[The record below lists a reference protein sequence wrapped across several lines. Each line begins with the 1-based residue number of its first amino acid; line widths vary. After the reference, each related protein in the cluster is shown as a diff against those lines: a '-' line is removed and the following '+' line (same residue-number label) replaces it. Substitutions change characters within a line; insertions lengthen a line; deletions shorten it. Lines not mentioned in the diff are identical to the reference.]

1 MAKKIY
7 DFLPGHL
14 KNNELE
20 TVFETTLDRVFSV
33 GEMEKTKAFVGRREK
48 GIYNNSDIYLAY
60 PTQAYARD
68 NYGLEPTFSNANAT
82 DNIFYDDLLNALYN
96 KGALTNDHRRLFKSI
111 LETVQLPID
120 LDKFVNYSM
129 YYWVAPLFDSSIPG
143 SAKKHYVTIDKDAT
157 ATDFWKTNNSWYHYD
172 DIKSLITDSNFT
184 LISQALRPIIEFD
197 KNIELSD
204 TSAATTIASSFD
216 FPTFKSYDS
225 TNTYL
230 SDIKIFHY
238 VTGAYADDTELGFK
252 PKSISGDYESEFVF
266 NIDLLETSTYKL
278 SSAYKKLY
286 ITTTFDYRNL
296 RQELGDSLAVTDIE
310 LLQAPKNSNTIDLYV
325 DGQKQ
330 IANYT
335 FNSADNKITMNEAV
349 SGNIYVDY
357 CTDTPVVY
365 DGNTVF
371 QRIDPSLEYN
381 VDNKSY
387 YDTEMTYSLVYEHLV
402 RIIETVSGLTGES
415 NAVNNY
421 RTSGTN
427 TDKLRFANQ
436 GSVLIKNTI
445 DIKEA
450 YFALTRDDY
459 NPIKATEFLSGAY
472 NGYKNKL
479 LTTIISILEL
489 SSSTTKTD
497 LQILEEAIDTI
508 SLGKHSSVSI
518 FRDSSML
525 NFGEIHSHYEEID
538 VTADSDNT
546 PNRPLPGFV
555 PADADKKDLVII
567 RNGVIQRLNVDYELS
582 VTEISNIT
590 PVLSAGDTLT
600 VRYYSNIKETYIP
613 PSATSLKIAPAYIPD
628 IIEDTGYDT
637 PVKFIQGHDG
647 SLIPSYPLVD
657 LGNGPETNP
666 IDRILLVF
674 ETLIYNNLIENSKTE
689 IDSMNY
695 GLYSTAGVNYSN
707 IEKKYIMYPFFKKW
721 MMRNNVDNLDNTDF
735 DADPSAY
742 KTWNYRAKDENSN
755 GYWRGQ
761 LINAY
766 GTDRPLLEPWKAIK
780 LSQKPTNFDTAY
792 GSSDYTKQVFWTS
805 FITTESLTCPN
816 PLDSSNNFKT
826 PNELFFGNAIT
837 SSDVLLM
844 DQAWEF
850 GDGSPVE
857 LAWTRSSEFAFAE
870 FMLMLLVSPFE
881 VMYNYSAPIKKII
894 EYSNKNEG
902 IDTSVVLANKVNYSF
917 KLGSKL
923 GGFVNNFKL
932 QSENNSLS
940 NSRFSEIPT
949 DNYDL
954 FVHAGV
960 PNRSEYF
967 SAIVLEKVSLD
978 VPYPVY
984 SLANASTYVKGDIV
998 LNSNDG
1004 KYYKRKI
1011 DGTTTNEDNTTIN
1024 FDYSAWTL
1032 ISQPKTSK
1040 FGFQVH
1046 GYDEINPTFY
1056 SMGWDKASGKKVF
1069 STAGDRLALK
1079 QWQGGEYY
1087 RLDSYVL
1094 WNDTP
1099 YVCLTS
1105 HTSTTLFDDNI
1116 KDWKPVTEWPTTN
1129 KTHANGY
1136 KELVDDTIKNYNY
1149 GDILD
1154 TVDDV
1159 AHLILGYQHYL
1170 KLVGWDFTEVD
1181 QSGDVVDW
1189 ENLLLKFLDW
1199 QSEQH
1204 DIGDF
1209 ITLTPLLTGG
1219 SFNAT
1224 YGVASVAS
1232 ETFKNFYRVVDSS
1245 GRLIPSTE
1253 LNFHTDGSKL
1263 TFTSNVPIYGMKMD
1277 VRDIEHAFVV
1287 DRIDSYEDVI
1297 YDPHTHTRNLRMQI
1311 DCNRTIDWDG
1321 TMSVD
1326 GYLVNNNQLIPN
1338 FDTMVEETRHY
1349 RNTIVD
1355 QGLSIVNKLKSN
1367 HMGYTTRA
1375 YLSNHGIER
1384 ESQLEFYKG
1393 FLSHK
1398 GTNSS
1403 INRIV
1408 NNNSNFKDIKHSDIW
1423 AVKLSD
1429 YGQVSTNLTMTK
1441 DITVND
1447 MISDPFLIDYP
1458 NITKTLVAQTSKPTL
1473 AIKTAG
1479 YVDASDVNYTVNTES
1494 DLVDLANPPTT
1505 LYEGDITWVRFD
1517 TERDWD
1523 VVRLSEVAEISY
1535 VGETADN
1542 QLYIGMLTE
1551 IDSAFVDKPIYLKIS
1566 GDEIDPS
1573 IDGYYLLA
1581 ANGTKTVS
1589 GSTIYEYLVFEED
1602 FEPVIIEIDS
1612 STTSSIFVP
1621 TNTDSGIEAIGS
1633 VSNPVFTSSDTLVV
1647 DNESF
1652 TYSSTAASSSG
1663 ISIKGTVANPVVSEG
1678 EQARFVIY
1686 NSDGLVANG
1695 TNTTVTF
1702 SGTVATTTGAFSSTY
1717 GDKITIDGTE
1727 LTIDYSNTESISKK
1741 TTATRVS
1748 PLTTNNNV
1756 VIDGNTKTVV
1766 DLSVTGTAYAG
1777 PTSSAEYLKIN
1788 DTQVEFPTASTLTNI
1803 VDIINSAP
1811 IPVTASESSNIL
1823 TITTSE
1829 PFLILEG
1836 SFLNDLGLSTLG
1848 LVKEYKLD
1856 NLATEL
1862 DTISDITAIIDVD
1875 GHMVIGSS
1883 DTQMIISGTA
1893 LTELGIT
1900 AGTYDAN
1907 DDPTATSVVSQI
1919 NALPISD
1926 VSAAVVTGLIK
1937 ITSTDHNLDIVEVTT
1952 GAMSRLGFATT
1963 TIAIDATDTIVSDL
1977 NAQVFTGATTTAVKS
1992 DRQVLI
1998 TSSESS
2004 IVSSNITGNSLSDI
2018 GIAVGTFSNT
2028 TVLSST
2034 ALGFA
2039 GQMTAASTKGLSV
2052 NLSSDGRMIFTSD
2065 GVSMSFS
2072 GTPDA
2077 ILTKV
2082 GLVRDYSAH
2091 TSSANYKAMLWKSV
2105 RHTPGVNGTTWDDFY
2120 TSLGLLGASKL
2131 WRDDY
2136 ENKGWAILDR
2146 DTAGNLT
2153 VYARQSTVIDTDL
2166 TKRLIIQDD
2175 EKFINHQI
2183 YDPLNLKMPGSIVSK
2198 LEYIAWNDP
2207 ASYDTTTSNDIWL
2220 DEKLNKIWWDTDLA
2234 RFYRYNDYGDS
2245 DGNLNINYVKKYWGT
2260 LVPGSTVVVKK
2271 WIKSRI
2277 LPVETTIY
2285 NTKKYYDDV
2294 AGKEVTDYF
2303 YWSSASDDVVEIAM
2317 LISAGGTKNKFIPV
2331 GASSVLISNN
2341 ATSYDS
2347 ETINTTL
2354 HYQQESGVRNGHS
2367 DWELLSEA
2375 SNYVVPKKFLN
2386 DMTES
2391 VSGVTIL
2398 QTLPVDKM
2406 RLTETQVDEDN
2417 LIDADWV
2424 IIDTG
2429 IAGLLGD
2436 KSNIV
2441 VTTNSKIT
2449 GEGSITVN
2457 ASHFQIDN
2465 TSIKIHKS
2473 SHTVMAGDI
2482 IRDYQVVS
2490 KADNWFE
2497 NNANARDNFAS
2508 VINDTMSNKIL
2519 TTLYSNYTQYLD
2531 TDDIIFELNDW
2542 YLNDNYKTIDVFS
2555 YLSTTRNFDMIAE
2568 YEKGIK
2574 SFKLKLPTHNE
2585 YYFEHDNTLKLVN
2598 RSKSSLSISFDNM
2611 VYPETSF
2618 STYYDNAVG
2627 IQIHELMNLIE
2638 DYPDVSFIN
2647 DIFFT
2652 MINYLYTEKSY
2663 PAWLFKTSYI
2673 DLNLYNRDL
2682 KQYAVYQ
2689 RDSEEDVLEY
2699 VREAK
2704 PYHTKI
2710 REIKRTNATSDKL
2723 TASTT
2728 IDEEMIETIAFGKVD
2743 TDGKYISRYAESL
2756 RDGGEYDTSSHPTLY
2771 ISAGSFVI
2779 GKEYWIKTVG
2789 TTDFTL
2795 IGAADNDLHT
2805 KFTATG
2811 VGVGT
2816 GTATTHAFNDQ
2827 EDGEYE
2833 QGSLIP
2839 YISNPTFT
2847 SGSFKIG
2854 TEYQILTTGTTD
2866 FTLIGAADSNI
2877 DTVFTATGVGAGT
2890 GTANDTTVRFP
2901 TTSGPDGF
2909 DTGFVRFDGL
2919 EANILKLETYTGD
2932 IVTPVGAPIIGHTET
2947 IKDTLLYAYDIYGRG
2962 YSINVTDTGTISA
2975 FDGTTLTITPAHSS
2989 KFDDGVSDTNKKL
3002 IAVQKAGS
3010 SDMEFMLYDKKV
3022 GSALT
3027 ISNRALYTGLGHAFT
3042 NLDTVY
3048 VLDTPL
3054 QLVLQDLL

>member
-33 GEMEKTKAFVGRREK
+33 GEMEKTKAFVGRKEK
-48 GIYNNSDIYLAY
+48 GIYNNNDIYLSY
-60 PTQAYARD
+60 PTQSYARD
-68 NYGLEPTFSNANAT
+68 NYGLEPTFSNTNAT
-82 DNIFYDDLLNALYN
+82 DNIFYDDLFNALYN
-96 KGALTNDHRRLFKSI
+96 KGALTNDHRRLFKST

-129 YYWVAPLFDSSIPG
+129 YYWVSPSFDSSITG
-143 SAKKHYVTIDKDAT
+143 STKKHYVTIDKDAT

-172 DIKSLITDSNFT
+172 DISALITDSNYT
-184 LISQALRPIIEFD
+184 LISQATRPIIEFD
-197 KNIELSD
+197 QNIELSD
-204 TSAATTIASSFD
+204 TSAATTIASSFTV
-216 FPTFKSYDS
+216 PTFKSYDS

-238 VTGAYADDTELGFK
+238 VTGAYVDDTELGFK
-252 PKSISGDYESEFVF
+252 PKLISGDYQSEFVF
-266 NIDLLETSTYKL
+266 NIDLSETSTYKL
-278 SSAYKKLY
+278 DSDYKKLY
-286 ITTTFDYRNL
+286 ITSTFDYRNL

-310 LLQAPKNSNTIDLYV
+310 LLQAPKNLNTIDLYV

-335 FNSADNKITMNEAV
+335 FDSADNKITMNEAV

-371 QRIDPSLEYN
+371 QRLDPSLEYN

-402 RIIETVSGLTGES
+402 RIIETVSGLTGKP

-459 NPIKATEFLSGAY
+459 DPIKATEFLSGAY

-489 SSSTTKTD
+489 SASTGKSD
-497 LQILEEAIDTI
+497 LEILEEAIGTI

-518 FRDSSML
+518 FKDSKML
-525 NFGEIHSHYEEID
+525 NFGDNHSHYQTQD
-538 VTADSDNT
+538 VTAVLNDTHSLY
-546 PNRPLPGFV
+546 LPSFV
-555 PADADKKDLVII
+555 PADADKKDLII
-567 RNGVIQRLNVDYELS
+567 IKDGVIQRLDVDYKIADNLTQI
-582 VTEISNIT
+582 VNIY
-590 PVLSAGDTLT
+590 PLLSAGDTVT
-600 VRYYSNIKETYIP
+600 VRYYNNIKETFIP
-613 PSATSLKIAPAYIPD
+613 PSATSLKIAPVYVPS

-647 SLIPSYPLVD
+647 SLIPAYPLVD

-674 ETLIYNNLIENSKTE
+674 ETLIYNNLVEDSSNK

-695 GLYSTAGVNYSN
+695 GLYGTATANYSN

-766 GTDRPLLEPWKAIK
+766 GTDRPLQEPWKVLKQSTRTEDFRITYGPEYTYNTVAFWQNLID
-780 LSQKPTNFDTAY
+780 TN
-792 GSSDYTKQVFWTS
+792 
-805 FITTESLTCPN
+805 SLTCPI
-816 PLDSSNNFKT
+816 PVDSSDQLKK
-826 PNELFFGNAIT
+826 PNDLFFGSAIT

-870 FMLMLLVSPFE
+870 FMLMLLTSPFE
-881 VMYNYSAPIKKII
+881 VIYNYSTQIKNII

-902 IDTSVVLANKVNYSF
+902 IDTSVVLADKVNYSF

-960 PNRSEYF
+960 PNRSEFF

-984 SLANASTYVKGDIV
+984 SLASTLTYVKGDIV
-998 LNSNDG
+998 LNANDG
-1004 KYYKRKI
+1004 KYYKRKSTGQSPKESASPNLI
-1011 DGTTTNEDNTTIN
+1011 P
-1024 FDYSAWTL
+1024 FDYSVWTL

-1056 SMGWDKASGKKVF
+1056 SMGWDTASGKKVF
-1069 STAGDRLALK
+1069 STAGDRLALN
-1079 QWQGGEYY
+1079 QWQSGEYY

-1099 YVCLTS
+1099 YVCLTN

-1116 KDWKPVTEWPTTN
+1116 KDWKPVVEWPTTN
-1129 KTHANGY
+1129 KAYANGY
-1136 KELVDDTIKNYNY
+1136 KELVNDTIKNYNY
-1149 GDILD
+1149 GDILES
-1154 TVDDV
+1154 VDDV

-1170 KLVGWDFTEVD
+1170 KLVGWDFTEVN

-1189 ENLLLKFLDW
+1189 ENLLYKFLDW

-1263 TFTSNVPIYGMKMD
+1263 TFTSNVPIYGMKID

-1321 TMSVD
+1321 TMAVD
-1326 GYLVNNNQLIPN
+1326 GYLVNDNQLIPN
-1338 FDTMVEETRHY
+1338 FDTMIEETRHY

-1375 YLSNHGIER
+1375 YLSNHGVER

-1408 NNNSNFKDIKHSDIW
+1408 NNNGNFKDIKHSDIW

-1447 MISDPFLIDYP
+1447 MISDPFLIEYP
-1458 NITKTLVAQTSKPTL
+1458 NITKTLVAQTSKPAI

-1479 YVDASDVNYTVNTES
+1479 YVDASDVNYTVNTQS
-1494 DLVDLANPPTT
+1494 DLVDLTTSTTT
-1505 LYEGDITWVRFD
+1505 LYEGDTAWVQFD

-1535 VGETADN
+1535 IGETSDN

-1551 IDSAFVDKPIYLKIS
+1551 INSADVDKPIYIKIS

-1589 GSTIYEYLVFEED
+1589 GSTVYEYLVFEED
-1602 FEPVIIEIDS
+1602 FEPVIVEIDS

-1647 DNESF
+1647 DDESF
-1652 TYSSTAASSSG
+1652 TYSSSGSSSSG
-1663 ISIKGTVANPVVSEG
+1663 ISIKGTVANPVISEG

-1686 NSDGLVANG
+1686 NASGLVENG

-1702 SGTVATTTGAFSSTY
+1702 SGTVAKTTGAFSSNQ
-1717 GDKITIDGTE
+1717 GDQITIDTIP

-1748 PLTTNNNV
+1748 PLTTGNTV
-1756 VIDGNTKTVV
+1756 DIDGTAKTVT
-1766 DLSVTGTAYAG
+1766 DLSVTGSAAYTGTTSTAGEFIVGVEYTILVPGTTDFTLIGAADSVAG
-1777 PTSSAEYLKIN
+1777 TVFTATGVGTGTGTATSEATSLAESLMIN
-1788 DTQVEFPTASTLTNI
+1788 DTQVNFASGSTLTDI
-1803 VDIINSAP
+1803 VDNINSAP
-1811 IPVTASESSNIL
+1811 VPVTASESSNIL

-1829 PFLILEG
+1829 SSLVIEG
-1836 SFLNDLGLSTLG
+1836 SFLNDLELSTTG
-1848 LVKEYKLD
+1848 SRKEYKLD
-1856 NLATEL
+1856 NLASEL
-1862 DTISDITAIIDVD
+1862 DTISGITATMDID
-1875 GHMVIGSS
+1875 GHMTIESS
-1883 DTQMIISGTA
+1883 GAQMIISGTA

-1907 DDPTATSVVSQI
+1907 DAPTPTSVVSQI
-1919 NALPISD
+1919 NALSVLGVTATV
-1926 VSAAVVTGLIK
+1926 VSGLIK
-1937 ITSTDHNLDIVEVTT
+1937 ITSANHNLDIVEVTS
-1952 GAMSRLGFATT
+1952 GAMNRLGFASLSDG
-1963 TIAIDATDTIVSDL
+1963 IVDATENILDDL
-1977 NAQVFTGATTTAVKS
+1977 NTQVFQGSTTTASLS
-1992 DRQVLI
+1992 DRQILI
-1998 TSSESS
+1998 TSSEKS
-2004 IVSSNITGNSLSDI
+2004 ILTANITGNPLSDI
-2018 GIAVGTFSNT
+2018 GITVGTFSNT
-2028 TVLSST
+2028 TVLSSS

-2039 GQMTAASTKGLSV
+2039 GQITAASTKGLSV
-2052 NLSSDGRMIFTSD
+2052 SLSSDGRMIFTNT

-2072 GTPDA
+2072 GTSTEL
-2077 ILTKV
+2077 LTRV

-2105 RHTPGVNGTTWDDFY
+2105 RHTPGVNGSSFAEFY
-2120 TSLGLLGASKL
+2120 TSLGLNSTSKL
-2131 WRDDY
+2131 WQDDY
-2136 ENKGWAILDR
+2136 ENTGRWAIRDR
-2146 DTAGNLT
+2146 DTSGNLSI
-2153 VYARQSTVIDTDL
+2153 YARQSSVIDTDL
-2166 TKRLIIQDD
+2166 TKRLIIQDG

-2183 YDPLNLKMPGSIVSK
+2183 YDPLNLKMPGSIISK
-2198 LEYIAWNDP
+2198 LDHIVWNDP

-2220 DEKLNKIWWDTDLA
+2220 DEKLNEIWWDTDLA

-2245 DGNLNINYVKKYWGT
+2245 DGNLDVNYVKKYWGT
-2260 LVPGSTVVVKK
+2260 LIPGSTVIVKK
-2271 WIKSRI
+2271 WTKSRI
-2277 LPVETTIY
+2277 APVETLRY

-2303 YWSSASDDVVEIAM
+2303 YWSSASAEAVEIAM
-2317 LISAGGTKNKFIPV
+2317 LIAAGGTKNKFIPV
-2331 GASSVLISNN
+2331 GSSSVLISNN

-2354 HYQQESGVRNGHS
+2354 HYQQESGVRKGHS
-2367 DWELLSEA
+2367 DWEMLAENSHTI
-2375 SNYVVPKKFLN
+2375 VPAKFLT
-2386 DMTES
+2386 DMVDSLSNLTIAKTYAEPLT
-2391 VSGVTIL
+2391 SGQLADVNHAIIPISWIT
-2398 QTLPVDKM
+2398 D
-2406 RLTETQVDEDN
+2406 LTKDD
-2417 LIDADWV
+2417 
-2424 IIDTG
+2424 
-2429 IAGLLGD
+2429 
-2436 KSNIV
+2436 IV
-2441 VTTNSKIT
+2441 VTTNNNIT

-2457 ASHFQIDN
+2457 ASYLTIDG
-2465 TSIKIHKS
+2465 SDLKISQTHS
-2473 SHTVMAGDI
+2473 MEVGDI
-2482 IRDYQVVS
+2482 LRVYKVVS
-2490 KADNWFE
+2490 KADNWFT
-2497 NNANARDNFAS
+2497 NNVNARDNFAS
-2508 VINDTMSNKIL
+2508 VINDTMSDKLL
-2519 TTLYSNYTQYLD
+2519 TSVYYNYTEYLD
-2531 TDDIIFELNDW
+2531 TDDIIFELKDW

-2574 SFKLKLPTHNE
+2574 SFKLKLPTHDE
-2585 YYFEHDNTLKLVN
+2585 YYFEHNNTLKLVN
-2598 RSKSSLSISFDNM
+2598 RSKSSLSISFDNL
-2611 VYPETSF
+2611 VFPETGHD
-2618 STYYDNAVG
+2618 TYYNNAVG
-2627 IQIHELMNLIE
+2627 IQIQELMNLIQ
-2638 DYPDVSFIN
+2638 DYPDTSFIN
-2647 DIFFT
+2647 NIFFS

-2663 PAWLFKTSYI
+2663 PEWLFKTSYI

-2704 PYHTKI
+2704 PYHVKI
-2710 REIKRTNATSDKL
+2710 REITRTNTTGEKII
-2723 TASTT
+2723 ASTT
-2728 IDEEMIETIAFGKVD
+2728 IDEEMIETIAFGKV
-2743 TDGKYISRYAESL
+2743 GISRYEESL
-2756 RDGGEYDTSSHPTLY
+2756 IDGGDYETSDPD
-2771 ISAGSFVI
+2771 SFSSIV
-2779 GKEYWIKTVG
+2779 
-2789 TTDFTL
+2789 
-2795 IGAADNDLHT
+2795 
-2805 KFTATG
+2805 
-2811 VGVGT
+2811 
-2816 GTATTHAFNDQ
+2816 
-2827 EDGEYE
+2827 DGEYE
-2833 QGSLIP
+2833 QGSLLR
-2839 YISNPTFT
+2839 NRNT
-2847 SGSFKIG
+2847 
-2854 TEYQILTTGTTD
+2854 LTNGTT
-2866 FTLIGAADSNI
+2866 
-2877 DTVFTATGVGAGT
+2877 
-2890 GTANDTTVRFP
+2890 
-2901 TTSGPDGF
+2901 GF

-2919 EANILKLETYTGD
+2919 EANILKLETYTGP
-2932 IVTPVGAPIIGHTET
+2932 IVDGTTGAPLSHSESVN
-2947 IKDTLLYAYDIYGRG
+2947 DRLLYVYDIYGRG
-2962 YSINVTDTGTISA
+2962 YSINVTDSGTVSA
-2975 FDGTTLTITPAHSS
+2975 FDGTTLTVDNADAS
-2989 KFDDGVSDTNKKL
+2989 KFDTSATDTNKKL

-3010 SDMEFMLYDKKV
+3010 SDMEFMLYEKKA
-3022 GSALT
+3022 GQALT
-3027 ISNRALYTGLGHAFT
+3027 ISNRALYTGLGYAFT

-3054 QLVLQDLL
+3054 QIVLQDL